1 MCVDCSAKNL
11 LVQFHHKIDREG
23 RGVCVLKILVKF
35 DPVKMLPSKHGSA
48 AYMQQVKKNVLS
60 CWYIGLTNGGVKSTE
75 TRVTEILL
83 EN

>member
-1 MCVDCSAKNL
+1 MVIGGREYVHIPVCPQVNKNIL
-11 LVQFHHKIDREG
+11 ERE
-23 RGVCVLKILVKF
+23 
-35 DPVKMLPSKHGSA
+35 
-48 AYMQQVKKNVLS
+48 S